1 MLYGS
6 IRKLNLITRQDQ
18 YFISTAFLIPNFPP
32 PSFISLITA
41 WPLLFIYGFIE
52 ILDVGREGDFP
63 AREIS
68 S

>member
-1 MLYGS
+1 MFYGS

-18 YFISTAFLIPNFPP
+18 YFISAAFLIPNFPP
-32 PSFISLITA
+32 PSLYFLNYSMASVIYLWLIK
-41 WPLLFIYGFIE
+41 

-63 AREIS
+63 ASEIS